1 MWCRRAFQQPA
12 GNRTTGESVWFETFI
27 HQLWQVM
34 LDLSPSLLLG
44 LFIAGLVH
52 LYLPKGMVHR
62 GLNRPDLGSVARA
75 ALIGVPLPLCS
86 CGVIPTAL
94 GLRNQGA
101 SKGATTA
108 FMISTPQTGVDS
120 LLVSASF
127 LGWPFALFKLAVAFV
142 TGVIGGTLVNR
153 FTVPDDRPRHES
165 VVIAAEPGVGGL
177 RGALHYA
184 VFDLLA
190 AIDLWVLAGVLAA
203 ALIATF
209 IPTDYLAGLTWT
221 QSIGG
226 MLLVL
231 AVSIPL
237 YVCTTGSVPIAASL
251 IAAGM
256 PTGTA
261 LVFLM
266 AGPATNIATLGA
278 VYRVLGARVLAIY
291 LWTVVLMSILLGL
304 SFDALLQGVH
314 VGWAVPT
321 VAAGGHS
328 PSYLA
333 IGFALLLSGLQAYLL
348 GLRLKA
354 ILQVRRETGQETDL
368 MLEVEGMSCEHC
380 VASVKK
386 SLEGVA
392 AVSEATPDLAS
403 GLVRVRGDH
412 TDVTDLI
419 RAVGKAGFRASGP
432 RKA

>member
-1 MWCRRAFQQPA
+1 
-12 GNRTTGESVWFETFI
+12 VWFETFI
-27 HQLWQVM
+27 HQLWQIM
-34 LDLSPSLLLG
+34 LELSPSLLLG

-52 LYLPKGMVHR
+52 LYLPEGLVHR
-62 GLNRPDLGSVARA
+62 GLNRPDLRSAVRA

-94 GLRNQGA
+94 GLRNQDA

-127 LGWPFALFKLAVAFV
+127 LGWPFALFKLTAAFV
-142 TGVIGGTLVNR
+142 TGMIGGTLVNR
-153 FTVPDDRPRHES
+153 FTAPDEQPRHES
-165 VVIAAEPGVGGL
+165 FVTAAEPGTGGL
-177 RGALHYA
+177 KGAVRYA

-190 AIDLWVLAGVLAA
+190 AIDVWVLVGVLVA
-203 ALIATF
+203 ALITTL

-221 QSIGG
+221 QGIGG

-231 AVSIPL
+231 AISVPF

-266 AGPATNIATLGA
+266 AGPATNVATLGA
-278 VYRVLGARVLAIY
+278 VYRVLGIRVLAIY
-291 LWTVVLMSILLGL
+291 LGTLVSMSILLGL
-304 SFDALLQGVH
+304 GFDALLQGARVD
-314 VGWAVPT
+314 WA
-321 VAAGGHS
+321 ARAGGHAGHSGYGGHS
-328 PSYLA
+328 PPSA
-333 IGFALLLSGLQAYLL
+333 VGSALLLSGLLAYLL

-354 ILQVRRETGQETDL
+354 MLRTRRDPKSVTDL
-368 MLEVEGMSCEHC
+368 ILKVEGMSCGHC

-386 SLEGVA
+386 SLEAVA
-392 AVSEATPDLAS
+392 TVSEATPDLTS

-412 TDVTDLI
+412 LDVTDLI
-419 RAVGKAGFRASGP
+419 RVVEQAGFRAWEP
-432 RKA
+432 

>member
-1 MWCRRAFQQPA
+1 M
-12 GNRTTGESVWFETFI
+12 WFEAFI
-27 HQLWQVM
+27 YQLWQVM

-52 LYLPKGMVHR
+52 LYLPKGLVHR
-62 GLNRPDLGSVARA
+62 GLNRPDLRSAARA

-127 LGWPFALFKLAVAFV
+127 LGWPFALFKLAAAFV
-142 TGVIGGTLVNR
+142 TGMIGGTLVNR
-153 FTVPDDRPRHES
+153 FTAPDDRLRHES
-165 VVIAAEPGVGGL
+165 VVTAAEPGTGGL
-177 RGALHYA
+177 KGALRYA

-203 ALIATF
+203 ALITAF

-221 QSIGG
+221 QGIGG

-266 AGPATNIATLGA
+266 AGPATNVATLGA
-278 VYRVLGARVLAIY
+278 VYRMLGARVLAIY
-291 LWTVVLMSILLGL
+291 LGTVVSMSILLGL
-304 SFDALLQGVH
+304 GFDTLLQD
-314 VGWAVPT
+314 VGWAAFTDAMP
-321 VAAGGHS
+321 ADGHGPDGHS
-328 PSYLA
+328 PGGHGPPYIA
-333 IGFALLLSGLQAYLL
+333 IGSALLLSGLLAYLL

-354 ILQVRRETGQETDL
+354 MLRTRHGLESGTDL
-368 MLEVEGMSCEHC
+368 ILKVEGMSCGHC

-392 AVSEATPDLAS
+392 TVSEATPDLAS
-403 GLVRVRGDH
+403 GLVRIHGDH
-412 TDVTDLI
+412 VDVTDLI
-419 RAVGKAGFRASGP
+419 RVVEAAGFRALEP
-432 RKA
+432 